1 MTEQQLMELLELNP
15 DGVALQYEVKAD
27 SSGQVISRA
36 VRCSVNVRNAAGLKN
51 GIFGYCDEY
60 AKGGEV

>member
-27 SSGQVISRA
+27 SSGQVI
-36 VRCSVNVRNAAGLKN
+36 
-51 GIFGYCDEY
+51 
-60 AKGGEV
+60 KGGEV